1 MIKILINSFVIISLF
16 NCASNSQKFAS
27 MVKNELNVQHAFP
40 IPSEDFSPGMV
51 LAYNSSAGYQ
61 KVCSGWVSMEL
72 SKEDYIALID
82 EKPVATVRL
91 KDSSNLNINLDLTA
105 EEKALMKGD
114 LKNLKSLE
122 LSLSNG
128 KVATL
133 TEGFVSIVKN
143 LKNENSKCM
152 QEIQGH
158 LDLNPGDKI
167 YVVRTLYRYDI
178 EHKLKSDTNSV
189 ITADLTPQ
197 EKEIIKAKLAA
208 SGAIKTDFG
217 MSGKG
222 LGVGFSGSAN
232 IMDQEKFRKVV
243 NASSFNSLK
252 SMLSSGAGDSD
263 LNLDITSV
271 IKRKK

>member
-1 MIKILINSFVIISLF
+1 MIKFFINSFIIISLL

-27 MVKNELNVQHAFP
+27 MVKEELNVQHAFP
-40 IPSEDFSPGMV
+40 VPSEDFSPGMV
-51 LAYNSSAGYQ
+51 LAYNKSAGYQ

-72 SKEDYIALID
+72 SKDDYMALVE
-82 EKPVATVRL
+82 EKPVATVQL
-91 KDSSNLNINLDLTA
+91 KNSSNLNINLDLTA
-105 EEKALMKGD
+105 KDKALLNGD

-122 LSLSNG
+122 FFLSNG

-158 LDLNPGDKI
+158 LSLNPDDKI
-167 YVVRTLYRYDI
+167 FVIRTLYRYDI
-178 EHKLKSDTNSV
+178 DHKLKSDTNAV

-208 SGAIKTDFG
+208 SGAANTSFG

-232 IMDQEKFRKVV
+232 IMDQKIFNKAA
-243 NASSFNSLK
+243 NASNYNSLK
-252 SMLSSGAGDSD
+252 SMLSSGSGDSD
-263 LNLDITSV
+263 MNLDITSV